1 MKNQWIQTFSG
12 TVKVKLTGKGIE
24 RFLNQL
30 TRSGVSIWNVKK
42 HGAEAVTFYVN
53 PQDVN
58 KLRIPARESNCK
70 IRFLERAG
78 GPFFLRKLWTNSGFL
93 AGAFLFFALMMLL
106 SNMVWGIEIKGA
118 SPATEH
124 QIRKELDRMGIGVGK
139 LQFSLDSV
147 ESIQKELTDKVGA
160 LTWIGV
166 ELKGTTYH
174 FQAVEKSEPE
184 KAEVIGPRNLVAKRK
199 AAIVKIFVEKGEP
212 VVEVNDYVMPGQLL
226 VSGLYGKEDDL
237 KVVAAEGEILGE
249 TWYSTKVELPL
260 KSTFQV
266 YNGNEKKKYSL
277 MVGGKALP
285 VWGFGKPDFSE
296 YEIEVTEQPVR
307 FFRWELPVKV
317 EKKTIR
323 EREQVTRIYTRKEAI
338 ESAKELARKD
348 IKSYLP
354 ENAIIKGEKILHQ
367 SIENDKVKLTTH
379 FTIIEDIA
387 EGQPIIKETE
397 NDRRLKNDGNTTSE
411 PN

>member
-1 MKNQWIQTFSG
+1 MKNQWIHIFSG

-30 TRSGVSIWNVKK
+30 TRNEVSIWNVRK
-42 HGAEAVTFYVN
+42 HGSETVTFYVN
-53 PQDVN
+53 LQDVK
-58 KLRIPARESNCK
+58 KLRIPARDSQCK

-78 GPFFLRKLWTNSGFL
+78 GPFFLRRLWTNSGFL
-93 AGAFLFFALMMLL
+93 LGACLFFALIMVL

-124 QIRKELDRMGIGVGK
+124 QIRKELDKMGISVGK
-139 LQFSLDSV
+139 LQFSIDNV
-147 ESIQKELTDKVGA
+147 ESIQRVLTDQIGA

-174 FQAVEKSEPE
+174 FQVVEKSEPK
-184 KAEVIGPRNLVAKRK
+184 KAEAIGPRHLVAKRK

-212 VVEVNDYVMPGQLL
+212 VVKVNDYVLPGQLL
-226 VSGLYGKEDDL
+226 VSGVYGKEDAL
-237 KVVAAEGEILGE
+237 KSVAASGEILGE

-266 YNGNEKKKYSL
+266 FNGNEKRKYAL
-277 MVGGKALP
+277 KIAGKVLP
-285 VWGFGKPDFSE
+285 VWGFGKTEFSE
-296 YEIEVTEQPVR
+296 YETEVNEKRVK
-307 FFRWELPVKV
+307 FFKWNLPLTV
-317 EKKTIR
+317 EKKTLR
-323 EREQVTRIYTRKEAI
+323 EREQVTRIYTKQEAI

-348 IKSYLP
+348 IKKHLP

-367 SIENDKVKLTTH
+367 SFENDKVNLITH

-387 EGQPIIKETE
+387 VGQPIIQG
-397 NDRRLKNDGNTTSE
+397 D
-411 PN
+411 

>member
-1 MKNQWIQTFSG
+1 MKNQWIHIFSG

-30 TRSGVSIWNVKK
+30 TRNEVSIWNVRK
-42 HGAEAVTFYVN
+42 HGSETVTFYVN
-53 PQDVN
+53 LQDVK
-58 KLRIPARESNCK
+58 KLRIPARDSQCK

-78 GPFFLRKLWTNSGFL
+78 GPFFLRRLWTNSGFL
-93 AGAFLFFALMMLL
+93 LGACLFFALIMVL

-124 QIRKELDRMGIGVGK
+124 QIRKELDKMGISVGK
-139 LQFSLDSV
+139 LQFSIDNV
-147 ESIQKELTDKVGA
+147 ESIQRVLTDQIGA

-174 FQAVEKSEPE
+174 FQVVEKSEPK
-184 KAEVIGPRNLVAKRK
+184 KAEAIGPRHLVAKRK

-212 VVEVNDYVMPGQLL
+212 VVKVNDYVLPGQLL
-226 VSGLYGKEDDL
+226 VSGVYGKEDAL
-237 KVVAAEGEILGE
+237 KSVAASGEILGE

-266 YNGNEKKKYSL
+266 FNGNEKRKYAL
-277 MVGGKALP
+277 KIVGKVMP
-285 VWGFGKPDFSE
+285 VWGFGKTEFSE
-296 YEIEVTEQPVR
+296 YETEVNEKRVK
-307 FFRWELPVKV
+307 FFKWSLPLTV
-317 EKKTIR
+317 EKKTLR
-323 EREQVTRIYTRKEAI
+323 EREQVTRIYTKQEAI

-348 IKSYLP
+348 IKKHLP

-367 SIENDKVKLTTH
+367 SFENDKVNLITH

-387 EGQPIIKETE
+387 VGQPIIQG
-397 NDRRLKNDGNTTSE
+397 D
-411 PN
+411 

>member
-1 MKNQWIQTFSG
+1 MKNQWIHIFSG

-30 TRSGVSIWNVKK
+30 TRNGVSIWNVRK
-42 HGAEAVTFYVN
+42 HGSEAVTFYVN
-53 PQDVN
+53 LQDVK
-58 KLRIPARESNCK
+58 KLRIPARDSQCK

-78 GPFFLRKLWTNSGFL
+78 GPFFLRRLWTNSGFL
-93 AGAFLFFALMMLL
+93 LGACLFFALIMVL

-124 QIRKELDRMGIGVGK
+124 QIRKELDKMGISVGK
-139 LQFSLDSV
+139 LQFSIDNV
-147 ESIQKELTDKVGA
+147 ESIQRVLTDQIGA

-174 FQAVEKSEPE
+174 FQVVEKSEPK
-184 KAEVIGPRNLVAKRK
+184 KAEAIGPRHLVAKRK

-212 VVEVNDYVMPGQLL
+212 VVKVNDYVLPGQLL

-237 KVVAAEGEILGE
+237 KSVAASGEILGE

-260 KSTFQV
+260 KSTFHV
-266 YNGNEKKKYSL
+266 FNGNEKRKYAL
-277 MVGGKALP
+277 KIVGKVLP
-285 VWGFGKPDFSE
+285 VWGFGKPEFSE
-296 YEIEVTEQPVR
+296 YETEVNEQRVN
-307 FFRWELPVKV
+307 FFKWSLPLTV
-317 EKKTIR
+317 EKKTLR
-323 EREQVTRIYTRKEAI
+323 EREQVTRIYTKQEAI

-348 IKSYLP
+348 IKKHLP

-367 SIENDKVKLTTH
+367 SFENDKVNLTTH

-387 EGQPIIKETE
+387 VGQPIIQG
-397 NDRRLKNDGNTTSE
+397 D
-411 PN
+411 

>member
-1 MKNQWIQTFSG
+1 MKNQWIHAFSG

-30 TRSGVSIWNVKK
+30 TRNGVSIWNVKK
-42 HGAEAVTFYVN
+42 HGAEAVTFFVN
-53 PQDVN
+53 LQDVK
-58 KLRIPARESNCK
+58 KLRKPAHDNSCK

-78 GPFFLRKLWTNSGFL
+78 GPFLLRKLWTNSGFL
-93 AGAFLFFALMMLL
+93 IGAFLFLGIIMLL

-124 QIRKELDRMGIGVGK
+124 QIRKELDRMGISVGK
-139 LQFSLDSV
+139 LQFSMDSV
-147 ESIQKELTDKVGA
+147 ESIQKELTDKVGE

-174 FQAVEKSEPE
+174 FQAVEKSEPK
-184 KAEVIGPRNLVAKRK
+184 KAEVIGPRHLVAKRK

-212 VVEVNDYVMPGQLL
+212 VVEVNDYVQPGQLL
-226 VSGLYGKEDDL
+226 VSGVYGKEDNL
-237 KVVAAEGEILGE
+237 KAVAATGEILGE
-249 TWYSTKVELPL
+249 TWYTTKVELPM

-266 YNGNEKKKYSL
+266 FNGNEKRKYSL
-277 MVGGKALP
+277 KIAGKGFP
-285 VWGFGKPDFSE
+285 VWGFGKPEFTK
-296 YEIEVTEQPVR
+296 YETEMNEQSVKL
-307 FFRWELPVKV
+307 FKWELPVKV
-317 EKKTIR
+317 EKKTLR
-323 EREQVTRIYTRKEAI
+323 EREQVTRIYSREEAV

-348 IKSYLP
+348 IKNHLP

-367 SIENDKVKLTTH
+367 SIENDKVKLITH

-387 EGQPIIKETE
+387 EGQPIIQG
-397 NDRRLKNDGNTTSE
+397 D
-411 PN
+411 

>member
-1 MKNQWIQTFSG
+1 MKNQWIHIFSG

-30 TRSGVSIWNVKK
+30 TRNGVSVWNVRK
-42 HGAEAVTFYVN
+42 HGTEAVTFYVN
-53 PQDVN
+53 LHDVK
-58 KLRIPARESNCK
+58 KLRIPARDSQCK

-78 GPFFLRKLWTNSGFL
+78 GPFFLRRLWTNSGFL
-93 AGAFLFFALMMLL
+93 LGACLFFALIMVL

-124 QIRKELDRMGIGVGK
+124 QIRKELDKMGISVGK
-139 LQFSLDSV
+139 LQFSIDNV
-147 ESIQKELTDKVGA
+147 ESIQRVLTDQIGA

-174 FQAVEKSEPE
+174 FQVVEKSEPK
-184 KAEVIGPRNLVAKRK
+184 KAEAIGPRHLVAKRK

-212 VVEVNDYVMPGQLL
+212 AVKVNDYVLPGQLL
-226 VSGLYGKEDDL
+226 VSGLYGKDDNL
-237 KVVAAEGEILGE
+237 KSVAASGEILGE

-266 YNGNEKKKYSL
+266 FNGNEKRKYAL
-277 MVGGKALP
+277 KIVGKVLP
-285 VWGFGKPDFSE
+285 VWGFGKPEFSE
-296 YEIEVTEQPVR
+296 YETEVNEQRVK
-307 FFRWELPVKV
+307 FFKWSLPLTV
-317 EKKTIR
+317 EKKTLR
-323 EREQVTRIYTRKEAI
+323 EREQVTRIYTKQEAI

-348 IKSYLP
+348 IKKHLP

-367 SIENDKVKLTTH
+367 SFENDKVNLTTH

-387 EGQPIIKETE
+387 VGQPIIQG
-397 NDRRLKNDGNTTSE
+397 D
-411 PN
+411 

>member
-1 MKNQWIQTFSG
+1 MKNQWIHIFSG

-30 TRSGVSIWNVKK
+30 TKNGVSIWNVRK
-42 HGAEAVTFYVN
+42 HGSEAVTFYVN
-53 PQDVN
+53 LQDVR
-58 KLRIPARESNCK
+58 KLRIPARDSNCK

-78 GPFFLRKLWTNSGFL
+78 GPFFLRKLWTNSGFFI
-93 AGAFLFFALMMLL
+93 GACLFLGLIMLL
-106 SNMVWGIEIKGA
+106 SNMVWGIEIRGA
-118 SPATEH
+118 NPATEH
-124 QIRKELDRMGIGVGK
+124 QIRKELDKMGISVGK
-139 LQFSLDSV
+139 MQFSIDNV
-147 ESIQKELTDKVGA
+147 ESVQRELTDKIGA

-174 FQAVEKSEPE
+174 FQVVEKSEPK
-184 KAEVIGPRNLVAKRK
+184 KAEVIGPRHLIAKRK

-212 VVEVNDYVMPGQLL
+212 VVKVNDYVLPGQLL
-226 VSGLYGKEDDL
+226 VSGLYGKEDDM
-237 KVVAAEGEILGE
+237 KTVAASGEILGE

-266 YNGNEKKKYSL
+266 FNGNEKRKYSL
-277 MVGGKALP
+277 KIAGKALP
-285 VWGFGKPDFSE
+285 VWGFGEPDFKE
-296 YEIEVTEQPVR
+296 YETEVNDHPIK
-307 FFRWELPVKV
+307 FIKWALPLMV
-317 EKKTIR
+317 EKKTLR
-323 EREQVTRIYTRKEAI
+323 EREEVTRIYSREEAV

-348 IKSYLP
+348 IKNHLP

-387 EGQPIIKETE
+387 VGQPISQG
-397 NDRRLKNDGNTTSE
+397 D
-411 PN
+411 

>member
-1 MKNQWIQTFSG
+1 MKNQWIHIFSG

-30 TRSGVSIWNVKK
+30 TKNGVSIWNVRK
-42 HGAEAVTFYVN
+42 HGSEAVTFYVN
-53 PQDVN
+53 LQDVR
-58 KLRIPARESNCK
+58 KLRIPARNSNCK

-78 GPFFLRKLWTNSGFL
+78 GPFFLRKLWTNSGFFI
-93 AGAFLFFALMMLL
+93 GACLFLGLIMLL
-106 SNMVWGIEIKGA
+106 SNMVWGIEIRGA
-118 SPATEH
+118 NPATEH
-124 QIRKELDRMGIGVGK
+124 QIRKELDKMGISVGK
-139 LQFSLDSV
+139 MQFSIDNV
-147 ESIQKELTDKVGA
+147 ESVQRELTDKIGA

-174 FQAVEKSEPE
+174 FQVVEKSEPK
-184 KAEVIGPRNLVAKRK
+184 KAEVIGPRHLIAKRK

-212 VVEVNDYVMPGQLL
+212 VVKVNDYVLPGQLL
-226 VSGLYGKEDDL
+226 VSGLYGKEDDM
-237 KVVAAEGEILGE
+237 KTVAASGEILGE

-266 YNGNEKKKYSL
+266 FNGNEKRKYSFKIA
-277 MVGGKALP
+277 GKALP
-285 VWGFGKPDFSE
+285 VWGFGEPDFKE
-296 YEIEVTEQPVR
+296 YETEVNDHPIK
-307 FFRWELPVKV
+307 FFKWALPLMV
-317 EKKTIR
+317 EKKTLR
-323 EREQVTRIYTRKEAI
+323 EREEVTRIYSREEAV

-348 IKSYLP
+348 IKNHLP

-387 EGQPIIKETE
+387 VGQPIIQG
-397 NDRRLKNDGNTTSE
+397 D
-411 PN
+411 

>member
-1 MKNQWIQTFSG
+1 MKNQWIHIFSG

-30 TRSGVSIWNVKK
+30 TRNEVSIWNVRK
-42 HGAEAVTFYVN
+42 HGSETVTFYVN
-53 PQDVN
+53 LKDVK
-58 KLRIPARESNCK
+58 KLRIPARDSQCK

-78 GPFFLRKLWTNSGFL
+78 GPFFLRRLWTNSGFL
-93 AGAFLFFALMMLL
+93 LGACLFFALIMVL

-124 QIRKELDRMGIGVGK
+124 QIRKELDKMGISVGK
-139 LQFSLDSV
+139 LQFSIDNV
-147 ESIQKELTDKVGA
+147 ESIQRVLTDQIGA

-174 FQAVEKSEPE
+174 FQVVEKSEPK
-184 KAEVIGPRNLVAKRK
+184 KAEAIGPRHLVAKRK

-212 VVEVNDYVMPGQLL
+212 VVKVNDYVLPGQLL
-226 VSGLYGKEDDL
+226 VSGVYGKEDAL
-237 KVVAAEGEILGE
+237 KSVAASGEILGE

-266 YNGNEKKKYSL
+266 FNGNEKRKYAL
-277 MVGGKALP
+277 KIAGKVLP
-285 VWGFGKPDFSE
+285 VWGFGKTEFSE
-296 YEIEVTEQPVR
+296 YETEVNEKRVK
-307 FFRWELPVKV
+307 FFKWNLPLTV
-317 EKKTIR
+317 EKKTLR
-323 EREQVTRIYTRKEAI
+323 EREQVTRIYTKQEAI

-348 IKSYLP
+348 IKKHLP

-367 SIENDKVKLTTH
+367 SFENDKVNLITH

-387 EGQPIIKETE
+387 VGQPIIQG
-397 NDRRLKNDGNTTSE
+397 D
-411 PN
+411 

>member
-1 MKNQWIQTFSG
+1 MKNQWIHTFSG

-30 TRSGVSIWNVKK
+30 TRNGVSIWNVKK
-42 HGAEAVTFYVN
+42 HGSEAVTFFVN
-53 PQDVN
+53 LQDVN
-58 KLRIPARESNCK
+58 KLRVPARESNCK

-78 GPFFLRKLWTNSGFL
+78 GPFFLKKLWTNSGFL
-93 AGAFLFFALMMLL
+93 AGAILFIVLIMIL

-139 LQFSLDSV
+139 MQFSIDNV

-184 KAEVIGPRNLVAKRK
+184 KGEVNGPRHLVAKRK
-199 AAIVKIFVEKGEP
+199 AAIVKIFVEKGDP
-212 VVEVNDYVMPGQLL
+212 VVEVNDFVKPGQLL
-226 VSGLYGKEDDL
+226 VSGLYGNEDNP
-237 KVVAAEGEILGE
+237 KVVAATGEILGE

-266 YNGNEKKKYSL
+266 YNGNEKRRFFLK
-277 MVGGKALP
+277 VAGKAMP
-285 VWGFGKPDFSE
+285 VWGFGKNEFKE
-296 YEIEVTEQPVR
+296 FETEISEQPVR
-307 FFRWELPVKV
+307 FFKWELPVMI

-348 IKSYLP
+348 IKNSIP

-367 SIENDKVKLTTH
+367 SIENDKVKLITH
-379 FTIIEDIA
+379 FTIVEDIA
-387 EGQPIIKETE
+387 EGQPIIQG
-397 NDRRLKNDGNTTSE
+397 D
-411 PN
+411 

>member
-1 MKNQWIQTFSG
+1 MKNQWIHTFSG

-30 TRSGVSIWNVKK
+30 TRNGVSIWNVKK
-42 HGAEAVTFYVN
+42 HGSEAVTFYVN
-53 PQDVN
+53 LQDVK
-58 KLRIPARESNCK
+58 KLRIPARDSQCK

-78 GPFFLRKLWTNSGFL
+78 GPFFLKKLWTNSGFL
-93 AGAFLFFALMMLL
+93 AGAFLFFGLIMLL
-106 SNMVWGIEIKGA
+106 SNMVWGIEIDGA

-139 LQFSLDSV
+139 MQFSIDNV
-147 ESIQKELTDKVGA
+147 EGIQKELTDKVGA

-184 KAEVIGPRNLVAKRK
+184 KAEAIGPRHLVAKKK
-199 AAIVKIFVEKGEP
+199 AAIVKIFVEKGDP
-212 VVEVNDYVMPGQLL
+212 VVEVNDFVKPGQLL
-226 VSGLYGKEDDL
+226 VSGLYGNENEQ
-237 KVVAAEGEILGE
+237 KVVAATGEILGE

-266 YNGNEKKKYSL
+266 YNGNEKRGYALKIA
-277 MVGGKALP
+277 GKAMP
-285 VWGFGKPDFSE
+285 VWGFGKNEFKE
-296 YEIEVTEQPVR
+296 FETEVSEQPIK
-307 FFRWELPVKV
+307 FFKWELPAKI

-323 EREQVTRIYTRKEAI
+323 EREQVTRVYTREEAI

-348 IKSYLP
+348 IKNSLP

-367 SIENDKVKLTTH
+367 SIENDKVKLITH

-387 EGQPIIKETE
+387 VGQPIIQG
-397 NDRRLKNDGNTTSE
+397 D
-411 PN
+411 

>member
-1 MKNQWIQTFSG
+1 MKNQWIHIFSG

-30 TRSGVSIWNVKK
+30 TKNGVSIWNVRK
-42 HGAEAVTFYVN
+42 HGSEAVTFYVN
-53 PQDVN
+53 LQDVK
-58 KLRIPARESNCK
+58 KLRIPARDSNCK

-78 GPFFLRKLWTNSGFL
+78 GPFFLRKLWTNSGFFI
-93 AGAFLFFALMMLL
+93 GACLFLGLIMLL
-106 SNMVWGIEIKGA
+106 SNMVWGIEIRGA
-118 SPATEH
+118 NPATEH
-124 QIRKELDRMGIGVGK
+124 QIRKELDKMGISVGK
-139 LQFSLDSV
+139 MQFSIDNV
-147 ESIQKELTDKVGA
+147 ESVQRELTDKIGA

-174 FQAVEKSEPE
+174 FQVVEKNEPK
-184 KAEVIGPRNLVAKRK
+184 KAEVIGPRHLIAKRK

-212 VVEVNDYVMPGQLL
+212 VVKVNDYVLPGQLL
-226 VSGLYGKEDDL
+226 VSGLYGNEDDM
-237 KVVAAEGEILGE
+237 KTVAASGEILGE

-266 YNGNEKKKYSL
+266 FNGSEKRKYSL
-277 MVGGKALP
+277 KIAGRTLP
-285 VWGFGKPDFSE
+285 VWGFGDPDFKE
-296 YEIEVTEQPVR
+296 YETEVNDHPIK
-307 FFRWELPVKV
+307 FFKWELPLMV
-317 EKKTIR
+317 EKKTLR
-323 EREQVTRIYTRKEAI
+323 EREEVTRIYSREEAV

-348 IKSYLP
+348 IKNHLP

-387 EGQPIIKETE
+387 VGQPISQG
-397 NDRRLKNDGNTTSE
+397 D
-411 PN
+411 

>member
-1 MKNQWIQTFSG
+1 MKNQWIHIFSG

-30 TRSGVSIWNVKK
+30 TRNGVSIWNVRK
-42 HGAEAVTFYVN
+42 HGSEAVTFYVN
-53 PQDVN
+53 LQDVK
-58 KLRIPARESNCK
+58 KLRIPARDSQCK

-78 GPFFLRKLWTNSGFL
+78 GPFFLRRLWTNSGFL
-93 AGAFLFFALMMLL
+93 LGACLFFALIMVL

-124 QIRKELDRMGIGVGK
+124 QIRKELDKMGISVGK
-139 LQFSLDSV
+139 LQFSIDNV
-147 ESIQKELTDKVGA
+147 ESIQRVLTDQIGA

-174 FQAVEKSEPE
+174 FQVVEKSEPK
-184 KAEVIGPRNLVAKRK
+184 KAEAIGPRHLVAKRK

-212 VVEVNDYVMPGQLL
+212 VVKVNDYVLPGQLL

-237 KVVAAEGEILGE
+237 KSVAASGEILGE

-266 YNGNEKKKYSL
+266 FNGNEKRKYAL
-277 MVGGKALP
+277 KIVGKVLP
-285 VWGFGKPDFSE
+285 VWGFGKPEFSE
-296 YEIEVTEQPVR
+296 YETEVNEQRVK
-307 FFRWELPVKV
+307 FFKWSLPLTV
-317 EKKTIR
+317 EKKTLR
-323 EREQVTRIYTRKEAI
+323 EREQVTRIYTKQEAI

-348 IKSYLP
+348 IKKHLP

-367 SIENDKVKLTTH
+367 SFENDKVNLITH

-387 EGQPIIKETE
+387 VGLPISQG
-397 NDRRLKNDGNTTSE
+397 D
-411 PN
+411 

>member
-1 MKNQWIQTFSG
+1 MKNQWIHIFSG

-30 TRSGVSIWNVKK
+30 TKNGVSIWNVRK
-42 HGAEAVTFYVN
+42 HGSEAVTFYVN
-53 PQDVN
+53 LQDVR
-58 KLRIPARESNCK
+58 KLRIPARDSNCK

-78 GPFFLRKLWTNSGFL
+78 GPFFLRKLWTNSGFFI
-93 AGAFLFFALMMLL
+93 GACLFLGLIMLL
-106 SNMVWGIEIKGA
+106 SNMVWGIEIRGA
-118 SPATEH
+118 NPATEH
-124 QIRKELDRMGIGVGK
+124 QIRKELDKMGISVGK
-139 LQFSLDSV
+139 MQFSIDNV
-147 ESIQKELTDKVGA
+147 EGVQRELTDKIGA

-174 FQAVEKSEPE
+174 FQVVEKSEPK
-184 KAEVIGPRNLVAKRK
+184 KAEVIGPRHLIAKRK

-212 VVEVNDYVMPGQLL
+212 VVKVNDYVLPGQLL
-226 VSGLYGKEDDL
+226 VSGLYGKEDDM
-237 KVVAAEGEILGE
+237 KTVAASGEILGE

-266 YNGNEKKKYSL
+266 FNGNEKRKYSL
-277 MVGGKALP
+277 KIAGKALP
-285 VWGFGKPDFSE
+285 VWGFGEPDFKE
-296 YEIEVTEQPVR
+296 YETEVNDHPIK
-307 FFRWELPVKV
+307 FFKWALPLMV
-317 EKKTIR
+317 EKKTLR
-323 EREQVTRIYTRKEAI
+323 EREEVTRIYSREEAV

-348 IKSYLP
+348 IKNHLP

-387 EGQPIIKETE
+387 VGQPISQG
-397 NDRRLKNDGNTTSE
+397 D
-411 PN
+411 

>member
-1 MKNQWIQTFSG
+1 MKNQWIHTFSG

-30 TRSGVSIWNVKK
+30 TRNGVSIWNVKK
-42 HGAEAVTFYVN
+42 HGSEAVTFYVN
-53 PQDVN
+53 LQDVK
-58 KLRIPARESNCK
+58 KLRIPARDSQCK

-78 GPFFLRKLWTNSGFL
+78 GPFFLKKLWTNSGFL
-93 AGAFLFFALMMLL
+93 TGAFLFFGLIMLL
-106 SNMVWGIEIKGA
+106 SNMVWGIEIEGA

-124 QIRKELDRMGIGVGK
+124 QIRKQLDRMGIGVGK
-139 LQFSLDSV
+139 MQFSIDNV

-184 KAEVIGPRNLVAKRK
+184 KAEAIGPRHLVAKKK
-199 AAIVKIFVEKGEP
+199 AAIVKIFVEKGDP
-212 VVEVNDYVMPGQLL
+212 VVEVNDFVKPGQLL
-226 VSGLYGKEDDL
+226 VSGLYGNENEQ
-237 KVVAAEGEILGE
+237 KVVAATGEILGE

-266 YNGNEKKKYSL
+266 YNGNEKRGYALKIA
-277 MVGGKALP
+277 GKAMP
-285 VWGFGKPDFSE
+285 VWGFGKNEFKE
-296 YEIEVTEQPVR
+296 YETEVSEQPLK
-307 FFRWELPVKV
+307 FLKWELPAKI

-323 EREQVTRIYTRKEAI
+323 EREQVTRIYTREEAI

-348 IKSYLP
+348 IKNTLP

-367 SIENDKVKLTTH
+367 SIENDKVKLITH

-387 EGQPIIKETE
+387 VGQPIIQG
-397 NDRRLKNDGNTTSE
+397 D
-411 PN
+411 

>member
-1 MKNQWIQTFSG
+1 MKNQWIHIFSG
-12 TVKVKLTGKGIE
+12 TVKVKLAGKGIE

-30 TRSGVSIWNVKK
+30 TKNGVSIWNVRK
-42 HGAEAVTFYVN
+42 HGSEAVTFYVN
-53 PQDVN
+53 LQDVR
-58 KLRIPARESNCK
+58 KLRIPARDSNCK

-93 AGAFLFFALMMLL
+93 LGACLFFALIMVL

-124 QIRKELDRMGIGVGK
+124 QIRKELDKMGISVGK
-139 LQFSLDSV
+139 LQFSIDNV
-147 ESIQKELTDKVGA
+147 ESIQRVLTDQIGA

-174 FQAVEKSEPE
+174 FQVVEKSEPK
-184 KAEVIGPRNLVAKRK
+184 KAEAIGPRHLIAKRK

-212 VVEVNDYVMPGQLL
+212 VVKVNDYVLPGQLL

-237 KVVAAEGEILGE
+237 KSVAASGEILGE

-266 YNGNEKKKYSL
+266 FNGNEKRKYAL
-277 MVGGKALP
+277 KIAGKALT
-285 VWGFGKPDFSE
+285 VWGFGKPEFSE
-296 YEIEVTEQPVR
+296 YETEVNEQPVK
-307 FFRWELPVKV
+307 FFKWTLPLTV
-317 EKKTIR
+317 EKKTLR
-323 EREQVTRIYTRKEAI
+323 EREQVTRIYTKQEAI

-348 IKSYLP
+348 IKNHLP

-387 EGQPIIKETE
+387 VGQPIIQG
-397 NDRRLKNDGNTTSE
+397 D
-411 PN
+411 

>member
-1 MKNQWIQTFSG
+1 MKNQWIHIFSG

-30 TRSGVSIWNVKK
+30 TKNGVSIWNVRK
-42 HGAEAVTFYVN
+42 HGSEAVTFYVN
-53 PQDVN
+53 LQDVK
-58 KLRIPARESNCK
+58 KLRIPARDSNCK

-78 GPFFLRKLWTNSGFL
+78 GPFFLSKLWTNSGFFI
-93 AGAFLFFALMMLL
+93 GACLFLGLIMLL
-106 SNMVWGIEIKGA
+106 SNMVWGIEIRGA
-118 SPATEH
+118 NPATEH
-124 QIRKELDRMGIGVGK
+124 HIRKELDKMGISVGK
-139 LQFSLDSV
+139 MQFSIDNV
-147 ESIQKELTDKVGA
+147 ESVQRELTDKIGA

-174 FQAVEKSEPE
+174 FQVVEKSEPK
-184 KAEVIGPRNLVAKRK
+184 KAEVIGPRHLIAKRK

-212 VVEVNDYVMPGQLL
+212 VVKVNDYVLPGQLL
-226 VSGLYGKEDDL
+226 VSGLYGNEDDM
-237 KVVAAEGEILGE
+237 KTVAASGEILGE

-266 YNGNEKKKYSL
+266 FNGSEKRKYSL
-277 MVGGKALP
+277 KIAGRTLP
-285 VWGFGKPDFSE
+285 VWGFGDPDFKE
-296 YEIEVTEQPVR
+296 YETEVNDHPIK
-307 FFRWELPVKV
+307 FFKWELPLMV
-317 EKKTIR
+317 EKKTLR
-323 EREQVTRIYTRKEAI
+323 EREEVTRIYSREEAV

-348 IKSYLP
+348 IKNHLP

-387 EGQPIIKETE
+387 VGQPISQG
-397 NDRRLKNDGNTTSE
+397 D
-411 PN
+411 

>member
-1 MKNQWIQTFSG
+1 MKNQWIHIFSG

-30 TRSGVSIWNVKK
+30 TRNGVSVWNVRK
-42 HGAEAVTFYVN
+42 HGTEAVTFYVN
-53 PQDVN
+53 LHDVK
-58 KLRIPARESNCK
+58 KLRIPARDSQCK

-78 GPFFLRKLWTNSGFL
+78 GPFFLRRLWTNSGFL
-93 AGAFLFFALMMLL
+93 LGACLFFALIMVL

-124 QIRKELDRMGIGVGK
+124 QIRKELDKMGISVGK
-139 LQFSLDSV
+139 LQFSIDNV
-147 ESIQKELTDKVGA
+147 ESIQRVLTDQIGA

-174 FQAVEKSEPE
+174 FQVVEKSEPK
-184 KAEVIGPRNLVAKRK
+184 KAEAIGPRHLVAKRK

-212 VVEVNDYVMPGQLL
+212 AVKVNDYVLPGQLL
-226 VSGLYGKEDDL
+226 VSGLYGKEDNL
-237 KVVAAEGEILGE
+237 KSVAASGEILGE

-266 YNGNEKKKYSL
+266 FNGNEKRKYAL
-277 MVGGKALP
+277 KIVGKVLP
-285 VWGFGKPDFSE
+285 VWGFGKPEFSE
-296 YEIEVTEQPVR
+296 YETEVNEQRVK
-307 FFRWELPVKV
+307 FFKWSLPLTV
-317 EKKTIR
+317 EKKTLR
-323 EREQVTRIYTRKEAI
+323 EREQVTRIYTKQEAI

-348 IKSYLP
+348 IKKHLP

-367 SIENDKVKLTTH
+367 SFENDKVNLTTH

-387 EGQPIIKETE
+387 VGQPIIQG
-397 NDRRLKNDGNTTSE
+397 D
-411 PN
+411 

>member
-1 MKNQWIQTFSG
+1 MKNQWIHIFSG

-30 TRSGVSIWNVKK
+30 TKNGVSIWNVRK
-42 HGAEAVTFYVN
+42 HGSEAVTFYVN
-53 PQDVN
+53 LQDVR
-58 KLRIPARESNCK
+58 KLRIPARDSNCK

-78 GPFFLRKLWTNSGFL
+78 GPFFLRKLWTNSGFFI
-93 AGAFLFFALMMLL
+93 GACLFLGLIMLL
-106 SNMVWGIEIKGA
+106 SNMVWGIEIRGA
-118 SPATEH
+118 NPATEH
-124 QIRKELDRMGIGVGK
+124 QIRKELDKMGISVGK
-139 LQFSLDSV
+139 MQFSIDNV
-147 ESIQKELTDKVGA
+147 ESVQRELTDKIGA

-174 FQAVEKSEPE
+174 FQVVEKSEPK
-184 KAEVIGPRNLVAKRK
+184 KAEVIGPRHLIAKRK

-212 VVEVNDYVMPGQLL
+212 VVKVNDYVLPGQLL
-226 VSGLYGKEDDL
+226 VSGLYGKEDDM
-237 KVVAAEGEILGE
+237 KTVAASGEILGE

-266 YNGNEKKKYSL
+266 FNGNEKRKYSL
-277 MVGGKALP
+277 KIAGKALP
-285 VWGFGKPDFSE
+285 VWGFGEPDFKE
-296 YEIEVTEQPVR
+296 YETEVNDH
-307 FFRWELPVKV
+307 PVKFFKWALPLMV
-317 EKKTIR
+317 EKKTLR
-323 EREQVTRIYTRKEAI
+323 EREEVTRIYSREEAV

-348 IKSYLP
+348 IKNHLP

-387 EGQPIIKETE
+387 VGQPISQG
-397 NDRRLKNDGNTTSE
+397 D
-411 PN
+411 

>member
-1 MKNQWIQTFSG
+1 MKNQWIHIFSG

-30 TRSGVSIWNVKK
+30 TRNGVSVWNVRK
-42 HGAEAVTFYVN
+42 HGTEAVTFYVN
-53 PQDVN
+53 LHDVK
-58 KLRIPARESNCK
+58 KLRIPARDSQCK

-78 GPFFLRKLWTNSGFL
+78 GPFFLRRLWTNSGFL
-93 AGAFLFFALMMLL
+93 LGACLFFALIMVL

-124 QIRKELDRMGIGVGK
+124 QIRKELDKMGISVGK
-139 LQFSLDSV
+139 LQFSIDNV
-147 ESIQKELTDKVGA
+147 ESIQRVLTDQIGA

-174 FQAVEKSEPE
+174 FQVVEKSEPK
-184 KAEVIGPRNLVAKRK
+184 KAEAIGPRHLVAKRK

-212 VVEVNDYVMPGQLL
+212 AVKVNDYVLPGQLL
-226 VSGLYGKEDDL
+226 VSGLYGKEDNL
-237 KVVAAEGEILGE
+237 KSVAASGEILGE

-260 KSTFQV
+260 KSTFHV
-266 YNGNEKKKYSL
+266 FNGNEKRKYAL
-277 MVGGKALP
+277 KIVGKVLP
-285 VWGFGKPDFSE
+285 VWGFGKPEFSE
-296 YEIEVTEQPVR
+296 YETEVNEQRVK
-307 FFRWELPVKV
+307 FFKWSLPLTV
-317 EKKTIR
+317 EKKTLR
-323 EREQVTRIYTRKEAI
+323 EREQVTRIYTKQEAI

-348 IKSYLP
+348 IKKHLP

-367 SIENDKVKLTTH
+367 SFENDKVNLTTH

-387 EGQPIIKETE
+387 VGQPIIQG
-397 NDRRLKNDGNTTSE
+397 D
-411 PN
+411 

>member
-1 MKNQWIQTFSG
+1 MKNQWIHIFSG

-30 TRSGVSIWNVKK
+30 TRNGVSIWNVRK
-42 HGAEAVTFYVN
+42 HGSEAVTFYVN
-53 PQDVN
+53 LLDVK
-58 KLRIPARESNCK
+58 KLRIPARESGCK

-78 GPFFLRKLWTNSGFL
+78 GPFFLRRLWTNSGFL
-93 AGAFLFFALMMLL
+93 IGACLFFATIMLL

-124 QIRKELDRMGIGVGK
+124 QIRKELDKMGISVGQ
-139 LQFSLDSV
+139 LQFSIDNV
-147 ESIQKELTDKVGA
+147 ESIQRVLTDQIGA

-174 FQAVEKSEPE
+174 FQVVEKSEPK
-184 KAEVIGPRNLVAKRK
+184 KAEAIGPQHLVAKRK

-212 VVEVNDYVMPGQLL
+212 VVKVNDYVLPGQLL

-237 KVVAAEGEILGE
+237 KSVAASGEILGE
-249 TWYSTKVELPL
+249 TWYSTKVEMPL

-266 YNGNEKKKYSL
+266 FNGNEKRKYAL
-277 MVGGKALP
+277 KIAGKALP
-285 VWGFGKPDFSE
+285 VWGFGKPEFSE
-296 YEIEVTEQPVR
+296 YETEVNEQPVR
-307 FFRWELPVKV
+307 FFKWSLPLSV
-317 EKKTIR
+317 EKKTLR
-323 EREQVTRIYTRKEAI
+323 EREQVTRIYTKQEGI

-348 IKSYLP
+348 IKNHLP

-367 SIENDKVKLTTH
+367 SIENDKVRLITH

-387 EGQPIIKETE
+387 VGQPIIQG
-397 NDRRLKNDGNTTSE
+397 D
-411 PN
+411 

>member
-24 RFLNQL
+24 RFLNHL
-30 TRSGVSIWNVKK
+30 TRNGVSIWNVKK
-42 HGAEAVTFYVN
+42 HGSEAVTFYVN
-53 PQDVN
+53 LQDVK
-58 KLRIPARESNCK
+58 KLRIPARESQCK

-78 GPFFLRKLWTNSGFL
+78 GPFFLRELWTNSGFL
-93 AGAFLFFALMMLL
+93 IGACLFLGLIMLL

-124 QIRKELDRMGIGVGK
+124 QIRKELDKMGISVGK
-139 LQFSLDSV
+139 LQFSIDNV
-147 ESIQKELTDKVGA
+147 ESIQKELTDKIGA

-174 FQAVEKSEPE
+174 FQAVEKSEPK
-184 KAEVIGPRNLVAKRK
+184 KAEAVGPRHLVAKRK

-212 VVEVNDYVMPGQLL
+212 VVKVNEYVLPGQLL
-226 VSGLYGKEDDL
+226 VSGVYGNEDNL
-237 KVVAAEGEILGE
+237 KAVAASGEILGE

-266 YNGNEKKKYSL
+266 FNGNEKRKYAIKIA
-277 MVGGKALP
+277 GKALP
-285 VWGFGKPDFSE
+285 VWGFGKPEFSE
-296 YEIEVTEQPVR
+296 FEAEMNEQNVK
-307 FFRWELPVKV
+307 FFKWELPLKV
-317 EKKTIR
+317 EKTTFR
-323 EREQVTRIYTRKEAI
+323 EREQVTRIYSREEAV

-348 IKSYLP
+348 IKNYLP

-367 SIENDKVKLTTH
+367 SIENDKVKLITH

-387 EGQPIIKETE
+387 VGQPIIQG
-397 NDRRLKNDGNTTSE
+397 D
-411 PN
+411 

>member
-1 MKNQWIQTFSG
+1 MKNQWIHTFSG

-30 TRSGVSIWNVKK
+30 TRNGVSIWNVKK
-42 HGAEAVTFYVN
+42 HGSEAVTFYVN
-53 PQDVN
+53 LQDVK
-58 KLRIPARESNCK
+58 KLRIPARDSHCK

-78 GPFFLRKLWTNSGFL
+78 GPFFLKKLWTNSGFL
-93 AGAFLFFALMMLL
+93 AGAILFFALIVLL
-106 SNMVWGIEIKGA
+106 SNMVWGIEINGA
-118 SPATEH
+118 SPATEY
-124 QIRKELDRMGIGVGK
+124 QIRKELDKMGIGVGK
-139 LQFSLDSV
+139 MQFSIDNV

-184 KAEVIGPRNLVAKRK
+184 KAEAIGPRNLVAKKK
-199 AAIVKIFVEKGEP
+199 AAIVKIFVEKGDP
-212 VVEVNDYVMPGQLL
+212 VVEVNDFVQPGQLL
-226 VSGLYGKEDDL
+226 VSGLYGKENEQ
-237 KVVAAEGEILGE
+237 KVVAATGEILGE

-266 YNGNEKKKYSL
+266 YNGNEKRIYSL
-277 MVGGKALP
+277 KISGKAIP
-285 VWGFGKPDFSE
+285 VWGFGKNEFKE
-296 YEIEVTEQPVR
+296 YEAEVSEQPIN
-307 FFRWELPVKV
+307 FFKWELPAKI
-317 EKKTIR
+317 EKRTIR
-323 EREQVTRIYTRKEAI
+323 EREQVTRIYTREEAI

-348 IKSYLP
+348 IKNALP

-367 SIENDKVKLTTH
+367 SIENDKVRLITH

-387 EGQPIIKETE
+387 EGQPIIQG
-397 NDRRLKNDGNTTSE
+397 D
-411 PN
+411 

>member
-1 MKNQWIQTFSG
+1 MKNQWIHMFSG

-30 TRSGVSIWNVKK
+30 TRNGVSIWNVRK
-42 HGAEAVTFYVN
+42 HGSEAVTFYVN
-53 PQDVN
+53 LQDVK
-58 KLRIPARESNCK
+58 KLRIPARDSQCK

-78 GPFFLRKLWTNSGFL
+78 GPFFLRRLWTNSGFL
-93 AGAFLFFALMMLL
+93 LGACLFFALIMVL

-124 QIRKELDRMGIGVGK
+124 QIRKELDKMGISVGK
-139 LQFSLDSV
+139 LQFSIDNV
-147 ESIQKELTDKVGA
+147 ESIQRVLTDQIGA

-174 FQAVEKSEPE
+174 FQVVEKSEPK
-184 KAEVIGPRNLVAKRK
+184 KAEAIGPRHLVAKRK

-212 VVEVNDYVMPGQLL
+212 AVKVNDYVLPGQLL
-226 VSGLYGKEDDL
+226 VSGLYGKEDNL
-237 KVVAAEGEILGE
+237 KSVAASGEILGE

-266 YNGNEKKKYSL
+266 FNGNEKRKYAL
-277 MVGGKALP
+277 KIVGKVMP
-285 VWGFGKPDFSE
+285 VWGFGKPEFSE
-296 YEIEVTEQPVR
+296 YETEVNEQRVK
-307 FFRWELPVKV
+307 FFKWSLPLTV
-317 EKKTIR
+317 EKKTLR
-323 EREQVTRIYTRKEAI
+323 EREQVTRIYTKQEAI

-348 IKSYLP
+348 IKKHLP

-367 SIENDKVKLTTH
+367 SFENDKVNLTTH

-387 EGQPIIKETE
+387 VGQPIIQG
-397 NDRRLKNDGNTTSE
+397 D
-411 PN
+411 